1 MAQPVV
7 NADYPAERDHSQA
20 LDFPSATI
28 NPCTRITAR
37 IFHPISNTTTIET
50 NNVLVPN
57 NQSTRAY
64 WIVRDIRDAL
74 FGRVHYALVLRQ
86 RTAAVPAAD
95 QACWELTNEKC
106 AIKEMEWA
114 AIQEFRGRKA
124 DDPIEEIN
132 AMQYL
137 HDRMQLAGDD
147 ANNGRGYVIDPVDK
161 LTDGI
166 CLFLVL
172 PFFNGGE
179 LFDRIA
185 AAERFTEGQARI
197 YIRQILREIAVSD
210 GICLFLVLPF
220 YNGGELFD
228 RIAASQICNEVDARI
243 AIRQILRGIGVL
255 QSAGICH
262 RDISLENIMLHDD
275 SCKIIDLGMSLLIPY
290 RTKIENDAEIV
301 TPRGNCYTNQVRLL
315 MSPAGA
321 KGKRLFMS
329 PEVKNNCVP
338 FDGFAADLWAVGIS
352 LFIMVTGFPPW
363 ENCSLGDDKFR
374 YITGGYL
381 VQLLT
386 EWELGL
392 SPELMDLLQGMLY
405 RDSNDRLCLQ
415 QILKHPWFN

>member
-37 IFHPISNTTTIET
+37 IFNPTSNTTTIET

-172 PFFNGGE
+172 PF
-179 LFDRIA
+179 
-185 AAERFTEGQARI
+185 
-197 YIRQILREIAVSD
+197 
-210 GICLFLVLPF
+210 

-228 RIAASQICNEVDARI
+228 RIAASQMFNEVDARI
-243 AIRQILRGIGVL
+243 AIRQILRGIAVL

-301 TPRGNCYTNQVRLL
+301 TPRGNGYINQVRLL

-321 KGKRLFMS
+321 KGKRLYMS
-329 PEVKNNCVP
+329 PEVKNNSVP

>member
-37 IFHPISNTTTIET
+37 IFNPTSNTTTIET

-172 PFFNGGE
+172 PF
-179 LFDRIA
+179 
-185 AAERFTEGQARI
+185 
-197 YIRQILREIAVSD
+197 
-210 GICLFLVLPF
+210 

-228 RIAASQICNEVDARI
+228 RIAASQIFNEVDARI

-262 RDISLENIMLHDD
+262 CDISLENIMLHDD

-321 KGKRLFMS
+321 KGKRLYMS

-405 RDSNDRLCLQ
+405 RDPNQRLCLQ